1 MKQREKTG
9 GKRFQKWIE
18 KGDLP
23 NRGGYS
29 YTYTIRCITRLEL
42 LAQYTQG
49 SMMEAI
55 GGSRRLLKQSNTIP
69 LNDMPDGTCRT
80 LKANYFKTGRI
91 NFQYHNV
98 WGTTGAAVVYETD

>member
-1 MKQREKTG
+1 MMMGINSLRKY
-9 GKRFQKWIE
+9 
-18 KGDLP
+18 L
-23 NRGGYS
+23 
-29 YTYTIRCITRLEL
+29 RL
-42 LAQYTQG
+42 
-49 SMMEAI
+49 
-55 GGSRRLLKQSNTIP
+55 SNTPTRIVP

>member
-1 MKQREKTG
+1 MMMGINSLRK
-9 GKRFQKWIE
+9 
-18 KGDLP
+18 
-23 NRGGYS
+23 YM
-29 YTYTIRCITRLEL
+29 RL
-42 LAQYTQG
+42 
-49 SMMEAI
+49 
-55 GGSRRLLKQSNTIP
+55 SNTPGIVP